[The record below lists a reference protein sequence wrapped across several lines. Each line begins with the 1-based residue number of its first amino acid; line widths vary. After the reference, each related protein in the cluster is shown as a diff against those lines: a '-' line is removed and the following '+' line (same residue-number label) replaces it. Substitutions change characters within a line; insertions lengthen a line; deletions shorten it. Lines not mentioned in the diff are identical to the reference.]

1 MLDKVIIKQP
11 QEVRDSSY
19 VTEDKIFIP
28 KDVRKKDIL
37 TIVTSTDAEFELDE
51 DTKFYLSSLSKD
63 RVKQKTIYD
72 LLTSGGR

>member
-11 QEVRDSSY
+11 QEVRDTSY

-37 TIVTSTDAEFELDE
+37 GIVTSTDVEFVLDE

-63 RVKQKTIYD
+63 RVKQKTIHD